1 MTCRSS
7 RAVSH
12 TARRILYYFD
22 WLSVDDRRMM
32 ACPSLVISRSM
43 RTDDPSSIELQER
56 VKTLEKRMDSKS
68 PPHLYLH
75 DVYTHIRVAVYLCAR
90 VAFTDT

>member
-1 MTCRSS
+1 
-7 RAVSH
+7 
-12 TARRILYYFD
+12 
-22 WLSVDDRRMM
+22 
-32 ACPSLVISRSM
+32 M

-75 DVYTHIRVAVYLCAR
+75 DVYTHTYVLLYIYVCVLHLHTLNCNSSAHDIAKKRLAVKCWLL
-90 VAFTDT
+90 

>member
-1 MTCRSS
+1 
-7 RAVSH
+7 
-12 TARRILYYFD
+12 
-22 WLSVDDRRMM
+22 
-32 ACPSLVISRSM
+32 M

-75 DVYTHIRVAVYLCAR
+75 DVYTHIRVAVYLCAH
-90 VAFTDT
+90 VAFTDI